1 MVLFSTLK
9 FLKFNFYLLYTIEWH
24 HWGMSYESC
33 CIITSCFTEM
43 LQLVNPSCK
52 EWESH
57 FLGRL
62 IGNLGVPKERG
73 VWNSQGG
80 RKDKLFTVFVDQD
93 LGTGVYEIEGV
104 TGRKARG
111 LQMEE
116 IACKCQTFFSLLSS
130 RRKQTSNIFFPS
142 LYKFKGRFLLKY
154 CVAIMTPGFSWS

>member
-9 FLKFNFYLLYTIEWH
+9 FLKFNFYLLYTIEGH

-93 LGTGVYEIEGV
+93 LETGVDENEGV
-104 TGRKARG
+104 TDRMARG

-116 IACKCQTFFSLLSS
+116 IACKCQTFLFLLSG
-130 RRKQTSNIFFPS
+130 RRKQTSNNF
-142 LYKFKGRFLLKY
+142 FLLYTNLKG
-154 CVAIMTPGFSWS
+154 GFS